1 MTPDPKE
8 NHIDY
13 VEFPAASVA
22 ALQAT
27 KQFYADVFGWSFQEW
42 GDKYVDT
49 KGSGIASGV
58 NADPAHRPPAPLV
71 VLFTANLE
79 ATRARVLKAGG
90 TLAKDIFS
98 FPGGR
103 RFEYVD
109 PAGNR
114 LAVWSPK

>member
-1 MTPDPKE
+1 MTQNPKE
-8 NHIDY
+8 NQIDY
-13 VEFPAASVA
+13 VEFPAASPA

-27 KQFYADVFGWSFQEW
+27 KLFYAEVFGWSFQDW

-49 KGSGIASGV
+49 KSSGIPSGI
-58 NADPAHRPPAPLV
+58 NSDPAHRPPTPLV
-71 VLFTANLE
+71 VLFVSDLE
-79 ATRARVLKAGG
+79 NARARVLKAGG

-109 PAGNR
+109 PAANR
-114 LAVWSPK
+114 LAVWSTK